1 MNWHRPV
8 FGTVGLVAVLLG
20 LGLLFVP
27 AVSSV
32 GPIQQLLGYVEAAGT
47 TRTLLLTG
55 GGLIGYL
62 VVGLRSP
69 DRSSEE
75 PTIDR
80 FETEPVDERPEADGV
95 TGAQFDQQVQTAIDD
110 GGEAFASVREQLQR
124 TATTVYAD
132 VVGCAEEQAWQAI
145 EDGTWCSD
153 QLVSAFLSDRHSL
166 PAGAQLRLIVFP
178 RRERR
183 RRIERTVAVIE
194 QVQGR

>member
-8 FGTVGLVAVLLG
+8 FGTVGLVAVLFG
-20 LGLLFVP
+20 LGLLYVP
-27 AVSSV
+27 AVSSA
-32 GPIQQLLGYVEAAGT
+32 GPIQQALRYVEAVGT

-62 VVGLRSP
+62 AVGLRSP
-69 DRSSEE
+69 ETTAETTVDQFE
-75 PTIDR
+75 PERAT
-80 FETEPVDERPEADGV
+80 ERPESNGI

-110 GGEAFASVREQLQR
+110 GGEPFADVREQLQQ
-124 TATTVYAD
+124 TATSVYAD
-132 VVGCAEEQAWQAI
+132 LVGCAEEQAWQAV

-153 QLVSAFLSDRHSL
+153 QLAGTFLSTRHSFSL
-166 PAGAQLRLIVFP
+166 GAQLRLMVFP

-183 RRIERTVAVIE
+183 RRIEQTVAVIE

>member
-75 PTIDR
+75 PTVDR
-80 FETEPVDERPEADGV
+80 FETESVDERPDADGV
-95 TGAQFDQQVQTAIDD
+95 TGAQFDQEVQTAIDD
-110 GGEAFASVREQLQR
+110 GGESFASVREQLQQ
-124 TATTVYAD
+124 TAAMVYAD
-132 VVGCAEEQAWQAI
+132 AVGCSDEQAWQAI

-153 QLVSAFLSDRHSL
+153 GFAATFLSSRHSL
-166 PAGAQLRLIVFP
+166 SLGAQLRLFALP